1 MGGGGRV
8 AQIMWYNINIGKALI
23 MKSSARKEKVTFK
36 ATKKVSKPV
45 RVSFATKSGSK
56 VSFKAT
62 KKVSVPVKVSFYR
75 KKKK

>member
-1 MGGGGRV
+1 MPTPR
-8 AQIMWYNINIGKALI
+8 K
-23 MKSSARKEKVTFK
+23 SARREKVTFK

-45 RVSFATKSGSK
+45 KVSFSTKSGKK

-75 KKKK
+75 QKKGK